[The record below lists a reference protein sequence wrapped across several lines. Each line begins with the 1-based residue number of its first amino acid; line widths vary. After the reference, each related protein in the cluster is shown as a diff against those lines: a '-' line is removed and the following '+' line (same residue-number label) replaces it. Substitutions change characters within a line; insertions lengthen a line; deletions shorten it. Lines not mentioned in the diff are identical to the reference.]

1 MKRVSFWALHHIT
14 AARIL
19 IVACYLFLNVLG
31 WISGALL
38 FSLNVILPPLFFYL
52 ITLIVIITVLIYPF
66 KKLKT
71 PQKFYARKK
80 MADFLLITAT
90 FLFIAYSSNSSN
102 INRSVN
108 PLNTAFAF
116 NPVKSI
122 ASNKVHNT
130 NPLSKKKAYHESRK
144 SYKKYLRSVVRSAR
158 KKYRDST
165 PAQRILL
172 ISLVVIAAIF
182 LIFLVSALACNI
194 ICSGAEALGYIIL
207 ILGIGAIIFG
217 VVKLIQRIQ
226 RGSPQ
231 KEKQVP
237 VTE

>member
-19 IVACYLFLNVLG
+19 IVASYLFLNVLG
-31 WISGALL
+31 WIAGDLL
-38 FSLNVILPPLFFYL
+38 FSLNIVLPPVSFYL
-52 ITLIVIITVLIYPF
+52 VTLLVTLTVLIYPV
-66 KKLKT
+66 KKRKT
-71 PQKFYARKK
+71 QQNIYARKK
-80 MADFLLITAT
+80 MADFLLIAAT
-90 FLFIAYSSNSSN
+90 FLFIVYSSNSYN
-102 INRSVN
+102 INRSLN
-108 PLNTAFAF
+108 PLNSAFAY
-116 NPVKSI
+116 NPVKWES
-122 ASNKVHNT
+122 SNNVHNV
-130 NPLSKKKAYHESRK
+130 NPLSKKKAYHGSKK
-144 SYKKYLRSVVRSAR
+144 SYKKYFRSVVRSAR

-165 PAQRILL
+165 PGERILL

-207 ILGIGAIIFG
+207 IVGIGAIIFG

-231 KEKQVP
+231 KEKPVP
-237 VTE
+237 VKE